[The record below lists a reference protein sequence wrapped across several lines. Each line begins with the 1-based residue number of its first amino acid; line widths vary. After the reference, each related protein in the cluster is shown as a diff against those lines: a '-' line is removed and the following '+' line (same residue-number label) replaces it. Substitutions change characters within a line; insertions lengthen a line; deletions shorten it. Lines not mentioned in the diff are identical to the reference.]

1 MRAPDLELNAP
12 GQGAQAPVQ
21 EERAPRRDERA
32 PRQEERAPRQEERAP
47 PLNAKAS
54 QQEKIA
60 EQQLR
65 FDAPVSSNG
74 YRWWYV
80 DAFTPDGKA
89 GLTIIGFVG
98 SVFSPYY
105 ARARR
110 KGLTDPEHFVSLN
123 VIFYGPDRKRWALT
137 ERGRTELTRSANYFQ
152 VGPSAI
158 SREPDGYRITIDER
172 CVPWPSAV
180 KGQVIVRPR
189 YHNTQCFA
197 LDPAGRHRWWPIAPR
212 CDVEVSLTSPNLKW
226 RGEGYMDSNG
236 GSEPVE
242 QGFTQWHWMRS
253 TAADGSGI
261 IYYDVLPT
269 IANASGLCST
279 RDQDDDA
286 TCDTNCDKRHDKK
299 SGNRLNKGGNANWRG
314 LTVQSDIEGRISDGS
329 WADPGPPA
337 QLPVTPVWR
346 MPRPA
351 RAELSDL
358 QVVKTYEDTPFYTR
372 SQLTMPT
379 DTGSAQVMH
388 ESLDL
393 KRFGS
398 RWVQTLLPFRMPRR
412 SGW

>member
-1 MRAPDLELNAP
+1 MTHAES
-12 GQGAQAPVQ
+12 
-21 EERAPRRDERA
+21 
-32 PRQEERAPRQEERAP
+32 
-47 PLNAKAS
+47 PLNA
-54 QQEKIA
+54 IA
-60 EQQLR
+60 EPQLR
-65 FDAPVSSNG
+65 FDAPVASNG

-110 KGLTDPEHFVSLN
+110 EGSTDPEDFVSLN

-137 ERGRTELTRSANYFQ
+137 ERGRTELVRSADRFQ

-158 SREPDGYRITIDER
+158 TREPDGFRITIDER

-180 KGQVIVRPR
+180 KGEVMVRPR

-197 LDPAGRHRWWPIAPR
+197 LDPGGRHRWWPIAPR
-212 CDVEVSLTSPNLKW
+212 CDVEVSLTSPNLRW

-236 GSEPVE
+236 GNEPVE
-242 QGFTQWHWMRS
+242 QGFSQWHWMRS
-253 TAADGSGI
+253 TSADGAGT

-269 IANASGLCST
+269 GADN
-279 RDQDDDA
+279 
-286 TCDTNCDKRHDKK
+286 
-299 SGNRLNKGGNANWRG
+299 NWRG
-314 LTVQSDIEGRISDGS
+314 LTVESDGEGRVTGAD
-329 WADPGPPA
+329 WADPGLPA
-337 QLPVTPVWR
+337 SLSVTPVWR
-346 MPRPA
+346 MPRPVRSA
-351 RAELSDL
+351 LSGL

-379 DTGSAQVMH
+379 PNGSAQVMH

>member
-1 MRAPDLELNAP
+1 MTHAES
-12 GQGAQAPVQ
+12 
-21 EERAPRRDERA
+21 
-32 PRQEERAPRQEERAP
+32 
-47 PLNAKAS
+47 PLNA
-54 QQEKIA
+54 IA
-60 EQQLR
+60 EQELR
-65 FDAPVSSNG
+65 FDAPVATNG
-74 YRWWYV
+74 YRWWYF

-105 ARARR
+105 AGARR
-110 KGLTDPEHFVSLN
+110 KGPTDPEHFVSLN

-137 ERGRTELTRSANYFQ
+137 ERGRSELVRSADRLQ

-158 SREPDGYRITIDER
+158 TREPDGFRIMIDER

-180 KGQVIVRPR
+180 KGHVTVRPR
-189 YHNTQCFA
+189 YHNQQCFA

-236 GSEPVE
+236 GNEPVE
-242 QGFTQWHWMRS
+242 QGFSQWHWMRS
-253 TAADGSGI
+253 TAADGSGT

-269 IANASGLCST
+269 GADL
-279 RDQDDDA
+279 
-286 TCDTNCDKRHDKK
+286 TCADKQSER
-299 SGNRLNKGGNANWRG
+299 NGGKNWRG
-314 LTVQSDIEGRISDGS
+314 LTVDSDSEGRVIGS
-329 WADPGPPA
+329 EWADPGLPA

-351 RAELSDL
+351 RSALSGL

-372 SQLTMPT
+372 SQLTLPT
-379 DTGSAQVMH
+379 HNGSAQVMH